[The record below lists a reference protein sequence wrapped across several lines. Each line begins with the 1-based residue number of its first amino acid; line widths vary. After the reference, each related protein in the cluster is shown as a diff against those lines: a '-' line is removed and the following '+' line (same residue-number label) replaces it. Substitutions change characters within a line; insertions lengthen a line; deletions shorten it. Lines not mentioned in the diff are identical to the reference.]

1 MDLPWLPCRLPW
13 AREDWTVTL
22 IEIVAA
28 ALLVVGSVLVIRAV
42 AVSDLAAPPAPERAQ
57 PEPVAS
63 DWPKAA

>member
-1 MDLPWLPCRLPW
+1 
-13 AREDWTVTL
+13 VTL

-42 AVSDLAAPPAPERAQ
+42 AVADLAAQPTPERAQ
-57 PEPVAS
+57 PEPAQ